1 VKNLFESATEARH
14 AANEQTRKLRDLY
27 SQGLDADSMTA
38 SDKRKLDAQIRDA
51 EAGLSR
57 LEREAEKLEAVV
69 SARQLVPPTA
79 DDMAG
84 RMGNGVK
91 SWPAVRGELAYR
103 DNVYRPDGEHSFI
116 RDVLFAKEGDPA
128 AQLRQQKHDTETKG
142 EMVRRGDVT
151 TADPGLGSIVPP
163 LYISDLYAEYP
174 RAGRPFAD
182 AVGTRPLPDTGMT
195 VSVPKLA
202 TGTAVGSQV
211 NQSDAVTEQ
220 DPDADLLTCPVVT
233 IAGQVDVSRQA
244 FDRTLP
250 QADVVLIRD
259 LMAAYDAEL
268 DRQLINGTGASNQ
281 HKGLLK
287 VTSTSN
293 VVYNDASPTGVK
305 AVKKIGAASS
315 AVAGTR
321 FLTPDAILL
330 HPRRAYDLGTQYDAT
345 NPVLPAG
352 STIARAVG
360 TQAGG
365 MANDI
370 LGMRVI
376 VDPNVTTAYNASN
389 QDVVLVVRLEDFL
402 LWESP
407 VRAFRFQEVLSGT
420 LQVRLQVFSYSA
432 WMPDRY
438 PNGVGLVQGTGLA
451 TPTFT

>member
-1 VKNLFESATEARH
+1 LKNDLFTRATEARH
-14 AANEQTRKLRDLY
+14 AANEQTRKLRALY
-27 SQGLDADSMTA
+27 TQGLDADNLTA
-38 SDKRKLDAQIRDA
+38 SEKRKLDAQIRDG
-51 EAGLSR
+51 EADLAR
-57 LEREAEKLEAVV
+57 LEREAERLEAVV

-79 DDMAG
+79 ADAVG
-84 RMGNGVK
+84 RMGDGAK
-91 SWPAVRGELAYR
+91 PWPAVRNELAYS
-103 DNVYRPDGEHSFI
+103 DFTYRPDGEFSFV
-116 RDVLFAKEGDPA
+116 RDAIFAKDDPS
-128 AQLRQQKHDTETKG
+128 AQARLQKNQEETVG

-151 TADPGLGSIVPP
+151 TGDPGLGSIVPP
-163 LYISDLYAEYP
+163 LYLSDAFADYP
-174 RAGRPFAD
+174 RSGRPFAD
-182 AVGTRPLPDTGMT
+182 AVGARRLPDAGMT

-211 NQSDAVTEQ
+211 NQADNVTEQ

-244 FDRTLP
+244 FDRTIP

-259 LMAAYDAEL
+259 LMAAYDAQL
-268 DRQLINGTGASNQ
+268 DNQLLNGSGTSGQ

-287 VTSTSN
+287 VASTSN

-315 AVAGTR
+315 AVASSR

-360 TQAGG
+360 TQVGG
-365 MANDI
+365 MADNI
-370 LGMRVI
+370 LGMRVV
-376 VDPNVTTAYNASN
+376 VDPNVTTAYNASS
-389 QDVVLVVRLEDFL
+389 QDVILVVRLEDFM

-438 PNGVGLVQGTGLA
+438 PNGIGLVQGTGLT